1 MKFVIKAEYTNG
13 FQPGYEIA
21 YDDLQQAKNHA
32 DTMFRDPGFKNVE
45 ITEPFGV
52 IVRYQNGTRKVEYCA
67 THAQAEDAAQSMQCV
82 IDNAKIN
89 RTRARSVEVI
99 GFRPITAQATAEDCA
114 IGAWHAAAL
123 DDHKVCPS
131 MKYDIN
137 AWLDS
142 KEWT

>member
-1 MKFVIKAEYTNG
+1 MKYVVKAAYTNG
-13 FQPGYEIA
+13 SLPGWEQKF
-21 YDDLQQAKNHA
+21 DDLQAAKTAA
-32 DTMFRDPGFKNVE
+32 DMWFRDPGFKNVE

-52 IVRYQNGTRKVEYCA
+52 IVTYKNKTRKVEYCKSYA
-67 THAQAEDAAQSMQCV
+67 FALEAAASMQRV
-82 IDNAKIN
+82 IDNRKIN
-89 RTRARSVEVI
+89 GHPAVKVEAI
-99 GFRPITAQATAEDCA
+99 GFRPITAKATAEDCA
-114 IGAWHAAAL
+114 IGEWHAACL

>member
-1 MKFVIKAEYTNG
+1 MKYLVKAAYTNG
-13 FQPGYEIA
+13 AQPGWEQA
-21 YDDLQQAKNHA
+21 FNNLQPAKDAA
-32 DTMFRDPGFKNVE
+32 DMWFRDPGFKNVE

-52 IVRYQNGTRKVEYCA
+52 IVTYKNKTRKAEYCK
-67 THAQAEDAAQSMQCV
+67 TWAEAVNAAASMQRV
-82 IDNAKIN
+82 INN
-89 RTRARSVEVI
+89 RKVNGHPAVKVEAI
-99 GFRPITAQATAEDCA
+99 GFRPKTAQATAEDGA

>member
-1 MKFVIKAEYTNG
+1 MKYVVKAAYTNG
-13 FQPGYEIA
+13 SLPGWEQA
-21 YDDLQQAKNHA
+21 FDDLQAAKAAA
-32 DTMFRDPGFKNVE
+32 DMWFRDPGFKNVE

-52 IVRYQNGTRKVEYCA
+52 IVTYKNRKRKVEYCE
-67 THAQAEDAAQSMQCV
+67 TYAQAVDAMQSMQRV
-82 IDNAKIN
+82 IDN
-89 RTRARSVEVI
+89 RSVNGHPAVKVETI
-99 GFRPITAQATAEDCA
+99 GFRPKTAQSTAEDVA

>member
-1 MKFVIKAEYTNG
+1 MKFVIKAAYTNG
-13 FQPGYEIA
+13 FLPGYEIA

-52 IVRYQNGTRKVEYCA
+52 IVTYKNKTRKAEYCK
-67 THAQAEDAAQSMQCV
+67 TWAEAVNAAASMQRV
-82 IDNAKIN
+82 INN
-89 RTRARSVEVI
+89 RKVNGHPAVKVEAI
-99 GFRPITAQATAEDCA
+99 GFRPKTAQATAEDVA

>member
-1 MKFVIKAEYTNG
+1 MKYVVKAAYTNG
-13 FQPGYEIA
+13 ALPGWEQA
-21 YDDLQQAKNHA
+21 FDDLQAAKNAA
-32 DTMFRDPGFKNVE
+32 DTWFRDPGFKNVE

-52 IVRYQNGTRKVEYCA
+52 IVTYKSRKRKVEYCETYA
-67 THAQAEDAAQSMQCV
+67 LALDAAASMQRV
-82 IDNAKIN
+82 IDNRKIN
-89 RTRARSVEVI
+89 GHPAVKVEAI
-99 GFRPITAQATAEDCA
+99 GFRPITAKATAEDCA

>member
-1 MKFVIKAEYTNG
+1 MKYVVKAAYTNG
-13 FQPGYEIA
+13 FLPGYEIA

-52 IVRYQNGTRKVEYCA
+52 IVTYKGGRRKVEYCD
-67 THAQAEDAAQSMQCV
+67 TYAEAVDAAASMQGV
-82 IDNAKIN
+82 IDNRKIN
-89 RTRARSVEVI
+89 RHPAVKVEAI
-99 GFRPITAQATAEDCA
+99 GFRPITAKAAAEDCA